1 MFGFTKAAGT
11 LLGAAAIA
19 AATSG
24 AAVAQDEAALADL
37 KAKVNGQSV
46 VLAFGA
52 PPNLLEVQSVMVANI
67 LKNEFGVDATYQAVP
82 ADVSAAAV
90 VSGSADVGEVSL
102 GRIAGLREGGADV
115 QIFAS
120 NDYINDFVIVGKT
133 PIASMADLKGH
144 IYGDSGSAG
153 IGKVLR
159 DACFR
164 DSGIT
169 VDDVQLVELGSS
181 GATAQALATPQL
193 EAGLIHADSLA
204 SLQAKF
210 PDQYNVLCYVYEKTS
225 VANDVWYST
234 KSWLDANPD
243 MALAVTVAA
252 MMAGRE
258 VYADK
263 DAWMEVATSFVPDL
277 LPGVADATYD
287 LFAEIGLWDVN
298 GALSAEDCEANMEV
312 LVGVGALQSA
322 VPCDELVTESL
333 QTRAR
338 EILGTVER

>member
-1 MFGFTKAAGT
+1 
-11 LLGAAAIA
+11 
-19 AATSG
+19 
-24 AAVAQDEAALADL
+24 
-37 KAKVNGQSV
+37 
-46 VLAFGA
+46 
-52 PPNLLEVQSVMVANI
+52 
-67 LKNEFGVDATYQAVP
+67 
-82 ADVSAAAV
+82 
-90 VSGSADVGEVSL
+90 
-102 GRIAGLREGGADV
+102 
-115 QIFAS
+115 
-120 NDYINDFVIVGKT
+120 
-133 PIASMADLKGH
+133 
-144 IYGDSGSAG
+144 
-153 IGKVLR
+153 
-159 DACFR
+159 
-164 DSGIT
+164 
-169 VDDVQLVELGSS
+169 
-181 GATAQALATPQL
+181 
-193 EAGLIHADSLA
+193 
-204 SLQAKF
+204 
-210 PDQYNVLCYVYEKTS
+210 VLCYVYEKTS

-277 LPGVADATYD
+277 LPGVADATYG

-322 VPCDELVTESL
+322 VPCDELVTESF

>member
-1 MFGFTKAAGT
+1 MIAFKRAVAGV
-11 LLGAAAIA
+11 LGVAVLA
-19 AATSG
+19 AATTG
-24 AAVAQDEAALADL
+24 IAFGQDAAALADL

-52 PPNLLEVQSVMVANI
+52 PPNLLEVQSVMVTEI
-67 LKNEFGVDATYQAVP
+67 LKSEFGVNATYQAVP

-90 VSGSADVGEVSL
+90 VSGSASAGEVSL
-102 GRIAGLREGGADV
+102 GRIAALRQGGADV

-120 NDYINDFVIVGKT
+120 NDYVNDFVIVGKAPMT
-133 PIASMADLKGH
+133 KMADLKGH
-144 IYGDSGSAG
+144 VYGDSGSAG

-164 DSGIT
+164 DSGVT
-169 VDDVQLVELGSS
+169 VEEVQLVELGSS

-193 EAGLIHADSLA
+193 EAGLIHADALA

-210 PDQYNVLCYVYEKTS
+210 PNQYNVLCYVYEKTS
-225 VANDVWYST
+225 SANDVWYST

-243 MALAVTVAA
+243 MALAITVAS
-252 MMAGRE
+252 MMAARE

-263 DAWMEVATSFVPDL
+263 DAWMKVATTYVPDL
-277 LPGVADATYD
+277 LPGVADATYG
-287 LFAEIGLWDVN
+287 LFSEIGLWNVN
-298 GALSAEDCEANMEV
+298 GALSMDECEANIKI
-312 LVGVGALQSA
+312 LVDLGSLQAA
-322 VPCDELVTESL
+322 VPCSELLIDSY